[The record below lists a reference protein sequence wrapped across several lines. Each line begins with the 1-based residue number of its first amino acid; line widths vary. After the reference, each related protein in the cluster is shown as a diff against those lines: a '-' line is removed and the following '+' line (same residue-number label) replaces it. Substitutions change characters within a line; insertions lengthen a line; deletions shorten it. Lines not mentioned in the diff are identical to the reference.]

1 MADNAEQLRQANLAK
16 LPFWS
21 GTKADTFTAE
31 QWVERISR
39 SRHSG
44 AWDHA
49 LTMTYVFNALRGD
62 ALSWFDALKRTGVNR
77 NNWDEFKTA
86 FLKAY
91 STTRTP
97 RTTTVHLA
105 DLQQG
110 ATENVVQYYS
120 RVIRAIDD
128 LEMLIPNG
136 TFPRPDPIFGAAFT
150 GVNAFMNIP
159 LADRQAEA
167 DALIRHGAT
176 AAFNH
181 MALNLFVS
189 NLRPFLRDKLLENR
203 PDSLTEAFDTAVA
216 LERLQT
222 DPRKA
227 AGVNAVDSDL
237 PAQETTTPKD
247 DANEEATQL
256 DAEIDALNLKL
267 RSLQHRRQGTGPR
280 PQPRPPGSSGPPAP
294 PHNGRPPRNQQQ
306 QRRARPED
314 KCRYCKKSGHFQKE
328 CFSRRRDNAPM
339 VGADGQPYRNNSVS
353 QLDDRGQVVLFQ
365 QQQQQLHNFQNAP
378 FSAYP
383 YIPQQLPQPDFQ

>member
-21 GTKADTFTAE
+21 GTKSDTFTAE

-44 AWDHA
+44 GWDHA

-77 NNWDEFKTA
+77 NNWDDFKTA

-136 TFPRPDPIFGAAFT
+136 RFPRPDPLFGAAFT
-150 GVNAFMNIP
+150 GVNAFNNIA

-167 DALIRHGAT
+167 DALISHGAT
-176 AAFNH
+176 SAFNH

-203 PDSLTEAFDTAVA
+203 PDSLTDAFDTAVA

-222 DPRKA
+222 DPRRA
-227 AGVNAVDSDL
+227 TAGVNAVDSD
-237 PAQETTTPKD
+237 PPSTDDNASKTDTPED
-247 DANEEATQL
+247 SAVI

-267 RSLQHRRQGTGPR
+267 RSLQHRRQGAAPR
-280 PQPRPPGSSGPPAP
+280 NQPRPSGSTGFSNPPP
-294 PHNGRPPRNQQQ
+294 SSNGRPPRNQQQQ

-339 VGADGQPYRNNSVS
+339 VGADGQPYRKNSVFP
-353 QLDDRGQVVLFQ
+353 LDDQVVSFQ
-365 QQQQQLHNFQNAP
+365 QQQQQLQNPLNAP

-383 YIPQQLPQPDFQ
+383 FMTPQPDFQ